1 MTEAD
6 VALGRPTS
14 VVAAQLRSFAVS
26 RTLAISAAL
35 GGLVGISFF
44 LRLWQLNAFGFN
56 SDEAV
61 YAGQAASIA
70 DHPDLKQFFPTFRA
84 HPLLFQ
90 SVLSLGYHLGW
101 YDLFGRVIAAAF
113 GVATVLLVYKAG
125 KTLYGTTAGLIA
137 ALFMAVMP
145 YHVVVTRQVLL
156 DGPMVFFAT
165 LSLYLVAMYATTTQ
179 PAWLYAAG
187 GAMGLTV
194 LAKETSI
201 LLLGSLYAF
210 FALAAKIR
218 VRVRDLVLSVGFM
231 GAVLIWFPISM
242 KFGGKPETGGQ
253 YLAWQLFRRPNHDW
267 VFYGVEVPSAI
278 GYLVVGAALL
288 GVIVFWA
295 ERNWREK
302 LLLTWIVV
310 PVAFFE
316 LWPVKGFQYLLP
328 IAPAV
333 ALLAAMFFARWWA
346 RCEENIQKAALAGVV
361 AAVACTLLVSSWHRI
376 QPPTDGTFLA
386 GSGGVPGGR
395 EAGHWIARHVPE
407 GAEMLTVGP
416 SMANIVQFYGHRKAY
431 GLSVSPNPLRRN
443 PAYEPVDNPD
453 LRIRNNELQYI
464 VWDSFSAARSPFFSK
479 KLLRYADRYN
489 GRAVH
494 TQSVVART
502 ASGRKAR
509 VPLIIV
515 YAVRP

>member
-1 MTEAD
+1 MTEAEL
-6 VALGRPTS
+6 ALGRPS
-14 VVAAQLRSFAVS
+14 HVAAPVRAFAVS

-35 GGLVGISFF
+35 GGISGLAFF
-44 LRLWQLNAFGFN
+44 LRLWELNAFGFN

-70 DHPDLKQFFPTFRA
+70 DHPELKEFFPTFRA

-90 SVLSLGYHLGW
+90 TILSVGYHLGG
-101 YDLFGRVIAAAF
+101 YDLFGRVLSAVF

-125 KTLYGTTAGLIA
+125 KVLYGTGAGLIA
-137 ALFMAVMP
+137 ALFMALMP

-165 LSLYLVAMYATTTQ
+165 LSLCLVAMYATTSQ
-179 PAWLYAAG
+179 PVWLYAAG
-187 GAMGLTV
+187 GAMGCTV

-201 LLLGSLYAF
+201 LLVGSLYAF

-218 VRVRDLVLSVGFM
+218 VRIRDLVLSLGFM
-231 GAVLIWFPISM
+231 GAVVIFFPISM

-267 VFYGVEVPSAI
+267 VFYGVEVPRAV
-278 GYLVVGAALL
+278 GYLVVAAAVL
-288 GVIVFWA
+288 GLILFWA
-295 ERNWREK
+295 ERSWREK
-302 LLLTWIVV
+302 LLLTWIAV

-328 IAPAV
+328 VAPAV
-333 ALLAAMFFARWWA
+333 ALLAGMFFWRWWT
-346 RCEENIQKAALAGVV
+346 RCDERIQKVALATIVG
-361 AAVACTLLVSSWHRI
+361 AVACTLLVGSWQRI

-395 EAGHWIARHVPE
+395 EAGWWISRHVPE

-489 GRAVH
+489 GRAIH
-494 TQSVVART
+494 TQSIAAHT
-502 ASGRKAR
+502 ASGGTTR
-509 VPLIIV
+509 VPLIII

>member
-6 VALGRPTS
+6 VALGRPS
-14 VVAAQLRSFAVS
+14 HVAAPVRAFAVS
-26 RTLAISAAL
+26 RTLAVSASL
-35 GGLVGISFF
+35 GGIAGVAFF
-44 LRLWQLNAFGFN
+44 LRLWELNAFGFN

-70 DHPDLKQFFPTFRA
+70 DHPNLKEFFPTFRA

-90 SVLSLGYHLGW
+90 TILSVGYHLGG
-101 YDLFGRVIAAAF
+101 YDLFGRVVAAVF

-125 KTLYGTTAGLIA
+125 KVLYGTGAGLLA
-137 ALFMAVMP
+137 ALFMALMP

-165 LSLYLVAMYATTTQ
+165 LSLCLVAMYATTAQ
-179 PAWLYAAG
+179 PVWLYAAG
-187 GAMGLTV
+187 AAMGCTV

-201 LLLGSLYAF
+201 LLVGSLYAF

-218 VRVRDLVLSVGFM
+218 VRIRDLVLSLGCM
-231 GAVLIWFPISM
+231 SAVIISFPLSM

-267 VFYGVEVPSAI
+267 AFYGIEVPRAI
-278 GYLVVGAALL
+278 GYLVVGAAIL

-295 ERNWREK
+295 ERSWREK

-310 PVAFFE
+310 PVAFLE

-328 IAPAV
+328 AAPAV

-346 RCEENIQKAALAGVV
+346 RCDERVQKVALGSIV
-361 AAVACTLLVSSWHRI
+361 AAVACTLLVGSWYRI

-395 EAGHWIARHVPE
+395 EAGNWIAAHVPE
-407 GAEMLTVGP
+407 GAEILTVGP

-453 LRIRNNELQYI
+453 LRIRNNELQYV

-489 GRAVH
+489 GRAIH
-494 TQSVVART
+494 TQSISART
-502 ASGRKAR
+502 AHGRATR

>member
-1 MTEAD
+1 MTEVE
-6 VALGRPTS
+6 VALGRPS
-14 VVAAQLRSFAVS
+14 QFAAPFRAIAVS
-26 RTLAISAAL
+26 RTLALSAAL
-35 GGLVGISFF
+35 GAISGLAFF
-44 LRLWQLNAFGFN
+44 LRLWELNAFGFN

-61 YAGQAASIA
+61 YAGQAAAIA
-70 DHPDLKQFFPTFRA
+70 DHPELKEFFPTFRA

-90 SVLSLGYHLGW
+90 TILSVGYHLGG
-101 YDLFGRVIAAAF
+101 YDLFGRVVSAVF

-125 KTLYGTTAGLIA
+125 KVLYGTSAGLIA
-137 ALFMAVMP
+137 ALFMALMP
-145 YHVVVTRQVLL
+145 YHVIVTRQVLL

-165 LSLYLVAMYATTTQ
+165 LALYLVAMYATTSQ
-179 PAWLYAAG
+179 PVWLYAAG
-187 GAMGLTV
+187 GAMGCTV

-201 LLLGSLYAF
+201 LLVGSLYAF

-218 VRVRDLVLSVGFM
+218 VRIRDLVFSLGCM
-231 GAVLIWFPISM
+231 GAVMVLFPISM

-267 VFYGVEVPSAI
+267 AFYGVEVPPAI
-278 GYLVVGAALL
+278 GYLVVAAALL

-295 ERNWREK
+295 ERSWREK

-328 IAPAV
+328 AAPAI
-333 ALLAAMFFARWWA
+333 ALLAAMFFARWWE
-346 RCEENIQKAALAGVV
+346 RCDERVQKVALGAIV
-361 AAVACTLLVSSWHRI
+361 AAVSCTLLLSSWERI
-376 QPPTDGTFLA
+376 QPPNGTTFLA

-395 EAGHWIARHVPE
+395 EAGNWIANNVPE
-407 GAEMLTVGP
+407 GAELLTVGP

-443 PAYEPVDNPD
+443 PAYAPVDNPD

-479 KLLRYADRYN
+479 KLLRYKDRYN
-489 GRAVH
+489 GRAIH
-494 TQSVVART
+494 TQTT
-502 ASGRKAR
+502 AVDTGDGVMR

-515 YAVRP
+515 FAVRP

>member
-1 MTEAD
+1 MTEAEI
-6 VALGRPTS
+6 ALGRPTD
-14 VVAAQLRSFAVS
+14 VAAPIRAFAVS
-26 RTLAISAAL
+26 RTLAVSATL
-35 GGLVGISFF
+35 GGIAGVAFF
-44 LRLWQLNAFGFN
+44 LRLWELNAFGFN

-70 DHPDLKQFFPTFRA
+70 DHPNLKEFFPTFRA

-90 SVLSLGYHLGW
+90 TILSVGYHLGG
-101 YDLFGRVIAAAF
+101 YDLFGRVVAAVF
-113 GVATVLLVYKAG
+113 GVATVLLIYKTG
-125 KTLYGTTAGLIA
+125 KVLYGTGAGLLA
-137 ALFMAVMP
+137 ALFMALMP

-165 LSLYLVAMYATTTQ
+165 LSLCLVAMYATTAQ
-179 PAWLYAAG
+179 PVWLYAAG
-187 GAMGLTV
+187 GAMGCTV

-201 LLLGSLYAF
+201 LLVGSLYAF

-218 VRVRDLVLSVGFM
+218 VRIRDLVFSLGCMS
-231 GAVLIWFPISM
+231 AVIISFPISM
-242 KFGGKPETGGQ
+242 RFGGQPETGGQ
-253 YLAWQLFRRPNHDW
+253 YLAWQLFRRPNHDLA
-267 VFYGVEVPSAI
+267 FYGVEVPRAI
-278 GYLVVGAALL
+278 GYLVVGAAIL
-288 GVIVFWA
+288 GLIVFWA
-295 ERNWREK
+295 ERSWREK

-328 IAPAV
+328 AAPAV

-346 RCEENIQKAALAGVV
+346 RCDERIQKVALGSIV
-361 AAVACTLLVSSWHRI
+361 AAVACTLLIGSWYRI

-395 EAGHWIARHVPE
+395 EAGNWIAAHVPE

-416 SMANIVQFYGHRKAY
+416 SMANIVRFYGHRKAY

-443 PAYEPVDNPD
+443 PAYEPIDNPD

-489 GRAVH
+489 GRAIH
-494 TQSVVART
+494 TQLTTART
-502 ASGRKAR
+502 ASGRQAR